1 MNTNRTAT
9 PTRPL
14 SRPRA
19 GTPIHIRAVQRQ
31 KDLIDSA
38 SALLGKTRTDFM
50 LEAAC
55 REAEAVIL
63 DQRVIH
69 MDWKEYKAFAA
80 MLDAPLK
87 PRPGL
92 AKLFSTRSP
101 WER

>member
-1 MNTNRTAT
+1 MNANRTAT
-9 PTRPL
+9 TARPKT
-14 SRPRA
+14 PRSP
-19 GTPIHIRAVQRQ
+19 TPIQIRVMQRQ
-31 KDLIDSA
+31 KDVIDSA

-63 DQRVIH
+63 DQRVIQ
-69 MDWKEYKAFAA
+69 MDRKEYKAFVAL
-80 MLDAPLK
+80 LDAPPK